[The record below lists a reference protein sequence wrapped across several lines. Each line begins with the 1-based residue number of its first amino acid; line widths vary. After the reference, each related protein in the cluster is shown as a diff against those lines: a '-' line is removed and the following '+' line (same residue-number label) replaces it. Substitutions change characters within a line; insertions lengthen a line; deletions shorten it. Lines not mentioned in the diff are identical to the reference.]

1 MGEKP
6 PEKGIIEKIKAIWL
20 PVAGLMGAVT
30 TVFQFVELWRGDQ
43 ATVTWVVT
51 GLGFAILLVSLSWV
65 GFSREKLDNKIATL
79 TLYRSRQSRYPKFHK
94 LARIGLLVLA
104 LMAFVLG
111 YLLHTR
117 LLELEN
123 KLVVLIADLEGPDTQ
138 KYRFTEELIANLN
151 YTFQNNSEVL
161 IIPFGQAITEQQGS
175 DVARKEGNGRRADL
189 VIWGWYGIT
198 ETNAKLTLHIEN
210 LNPLGYLPLAS
221 SEMKQINAPF
231 VDINSFTLQR
241 TISGQMTDLINNI
254 TGIIYFQAG
263 DVKSAAEWLSKP
275 IFQEETIINRANS
288 LFYRGSAYA
297 GLGEFEQ
304 AINDYGQA
312 IQSDPFNPSFY
323 INRGVAYYEIG
334 EYEQAISDYN
344 KAIELD
350 PDNLAAHY
358 NKGNAYLAFGQ
369 YSKAITSFDKTI
381 ELDPKYVKAF
391 LGLGICYSYL
401 GSYENAISAYE
412 KAIKLDSDNAI
423 AYLGRGSVYV
433 SLEQFSLAIND
444 FDRSIQLNPQQWDA
458 YNNRGSAY
466 ASLGDFDKAISD
478 YNEAIKLNPKAAS
491 AYMNRANTYLSLF
504 EYELALNDYKRAVYL
519 DPNNAMIHFN
529 LGTLYASLTD
539 YDKGIIEFN
548 KTIELNPSLSIA
560 YYNRGVLFTWTGKLK
575 QAAIDFEVILDL
587 PGNTDAEL
595 VNKAKS
601 NLIQIYYQIGSLEIA
616 DQHYD
621 QAIIYLNRSIE
632 IDPSMKQAYAQ
643 RGIAYGMLNFNE
655 EALNDVQKFLEL
667 SGNTELKTQEDIKLW
682 LSSTYYNMGYSYFS
696 QNNYERSIVFFNHAL
711 DYGPLSAKTYTARGT
726 AYSKLGK
733 YMKAISDFS
742 KAISVDPY
750 YADAYLSRGIIYAIL
765 GYPEQAKGDFRKVLE
780 ISENA
785 DSTSIDQAKY
795 MLQELS
801 KNP

>member
-1 MGEKP
+1 
-6 PEKGIIEKIKAIWL
+6 
-20 PVAGLMGAVT
+20 
-30 TVFQFVELWRGDQ
+30 
-43 ATVTWVVT
+43 
-51 GLGFAILLVSLSWV
+51 
-65 GFSREKLDNKIATL
+65 
-79 TLYRSRQSRYPKFHK
+79 
-94 LARIGLLVLA
+94 
-104 LMAFVLG
+104 
-111 YLLHTR
+111 
-117 LLELEN
+117 
-123 KLVVLIADLEGPDTQ
+123 
-138 KYRFTEELIANLN
+138 
-151 YTFQNNSEVL
+151 
-161 IIPFGQAITEQQGS
+161 
-175 DVARKEGNGRRADL
+175 
-189 VIWGWYGIT
+189 
-198 ETNAKLTLHIEN
+198 
-210 LNPLGYLPLAS
+210 
-221 SEMKQINAPF
+221 
-231 VDINSFTLQR
+231 
-241 TISGQMTDLINNI
+241 
-254 TGIIYFQAG
+254 
-263 DVKSAAEWLSKP
+263 
-275 IFQEETIINRANS
+275 
-288 LFYRGSAYA
+288 
-297 GLGEFEQ
+297 
-304 AINDYGQA
+304 
-312 IQSDPFNPSFY
+312 
-323 INRGVAYYEIG
+323 
-334 EYEQAISDYN
+334 
-344 KAIELD
+344 
-350 PDNLAAHY
+350 
-358 NKGNAYLAFGQ
+358 
-369 YSKAITSFDKTI
+369 
-381 ELDPKYVKAF
+381 
-391 LGLGICYSYL
+391 
-401 GSYENAISAYE
+401 
-412 KAIKLDSDNAI
+412 
-423 AYLGRGSVYV
+423 
-433 SLEQFSLAIND
+433 
-444 FDRSIQLNPQQWDA
+444 
-458 YNNRGSAY
+458 
-466 ASLGDFDKAISD
+466 
-478 YNEAIKLNPKAAS
+478 
-491 AYMNRANTYLSLF
+491 MNRANTYLSLF